1 MRSPRS
7 GCLIPAH
14 KPPQNSWVLQRALA
28 GQAMVH
34 PRKSSLRVRTRPV
47 PATITHMTTRKQI
60 ITSQQRKEDEMHAL
74 ALELGFFCTPS
85 VTYRVT
91 LATAIA
97 ASMRPR
103 SGSMVYQCAAISLPN
118 FPLELA
124 RQTFAF
130 ATQDL
135 STPAG
140 TTTWTIPTM
149 DHTMQV
155 FGSIFLD
162 AGPSCSGASKVLK
175 TASEPVVRVLA
186 TIMPGAVI
194 SHVVPRAQARHLEK
208 LCASCRLNP
217 DPTLSCTCAHA

>member
-1 MRSPRS
+1 M
-7 GCLIPAH
+7 
-14 KPPQNSWVLQRALA
+14 
-28 GQAMVH
+28 H
-34 PRKSSLRVRTRPV
+34 PRKTSLRAISLPTHATKPV
-47 PATITHMTTRKQI
+47 LTTIKPRATAQQI
-60 ITSQQRKEDEMHAL
+60 QEDQMHAL
-74 ALELGFFCTPS
+74 ALELGYFCTPTAAYM
-85 VTYRVT
+85 VD

-103 SGSMVYQCAAISLPN
+103 SGIMVYQSAAISVPN

-135 STPAG
+135 LTSAR

-149 DHTMQV
+149 DQTVQV
-155 FGSIFLD
+155 FGSIFQD

-175 TASEPVVRVLA
+175 TASEPVVRVIA

-194 SHVVPRAQARHLEK
+194 SHVVHKRGMSK
-208 LCASCRLNP
+208 LCASPFEPRP
-217 DPTLSCTCAHA
+217 YPRSI